1 MTVVAF
7 VLAVCGM
14 GAAIARHRRAPL
26 HSLTDIGMGAVMIVV
41 LAAPAFSRLAASS
54 ITVALLVPLA
64 AAALALRAR
73 SGHRLGPT
81 LRTAFAVSILDIGFM
96 AAAVLVMPSHLSVR
110 SPSALGLTVAMSGH
124 GPATSGWW
132 VVWLVLVIWAGCAAV
147 LLLPAVRARAPGW
160 SLDLACSGSMIAAMA
175 AMAA

>member
-14 GAAIARHRRAPL
+14 GAALARHRRAPL
-26 HSLTDIGMGAVMIVV
+26 HALSALGMGAIMVAV
-41 LAAPAFSRLAASS
+41 LAAPTFSRLAAST
-54 ITVALLVPLA
+54 ITLALLLPLA

-73 SGHRLGPT
+73 SGRHPHPG
-81 LRTAFAVSILDIGFM
+81 LRTAVAVSIVDIGFM
-96 AAAVLVMPSHLSVR
+96 ATTVLVMPSHLAVR
-110 SPSALGLTVAMSGH
+110 PAPALGLPATMIGH

-132 VVWLVLVIWAGCAAV
+132 VIWVVLLTWAGCAAA
-147 LLLPAVRARAPGW
+147 LLVPAVRARAPGW
-160 SLDLACSGSMIAAMA
+160 LLDVVCSGSMIAAMA